1 VNRKLPLAALIV
13 SLVWLFA
20 FPAIGADLDTDLDR
34 VRDRISDVRNRISS
48 TAADRS
54 ETAKDVLAAA
64 DALEAAERQVAAAS
78 AELSAVG
85 AALDD
90 RRARLSEVRADLA
103 LQFEALA
110 ETRSL
115 RDSARSDAERW
126 ALDAYM
132 GGGNAQPSIAFSA
145 TEVNDIAVGVAY
157 LDALTG
163 LSIDAADKYAELVVT
178 EERHEAEIRSI
189 EEGIAAE
196 VTELQGLGQ
205 QMGDLQD
212 DLEERRGEL
221 AVALAEQQEV
231 LDQLDDEIDEFE
243 GELAALEREEASIR
257 RQITAASAPTSEP
270 NPKSTSGFVRPV
282 PGAVSS
288 GFGMRVH
295 PITGNTRM
303 HNGVDM
309 NAAHGD
315 PIRAVRSGRVI
326 LAGVKG
332 GYGNTIM
339 IDHGGGMVT
348 LYAHQSRLAVSNGAS
363 VSTGQVI
370 GYIGSTG
377 QSTGP
382 HLHFEVRINGTPVN
396 PLQYF

>member
-1 VNRKLPLAALIV
+1 VTRKLPLAALV
-13 SLVWLFA
+13 LSLVWLLA
-20 FPAIGADLDTDLDR
+20 FPAVGADLDTDLDR
-34 VRDRISDVRNRISS
+34 VRDRISDVRSQISS
-48 TAADRS
+48 TASDRS
-54 ETAKDVLAAA
+54 VTAKEVLAAA
-64 DALEAAERQVAAAS
+64 DALDAAEREVAAAS

-85 AALDD
+85 AALDE
-90 RRARLSEVRADLA
+90 RRARLSEVRTDLTR
-103 LQFEALA
+103 QFEALA

-145 TEVNDIAVGVAY
+145 TAVNDIAVGVAY
-157 LDALTG
+157 LDVLTG
-163 LSIDAADKYAELVVT
+163 LSIDAADKYADLVRT
-178 EERHEAEIRSI
+178 EERHEEEIRTI
-189 EEGIAAE
+189 EAGIAAE
-196 VTELQGLGQ
+196 VAELQGLGQ
-205 QMGDLQD
+205 QMGMLQD
-212 DLEERRGEL
+212 DLVARRAEL
-221 AVALAEQQEV
+221 ALALVEQQEV
-231 LDQLDDEIDEFE
+231 LDQLDEEIDEFE

-257 RQITAASAPTSEP
+257 RQITAASAPKAES
-270 NPKSTSGFVRPV
+270 KVQSTSGFVRPV

-348 LYAHQSRLAVSNGAS
+348 LYAHQSRLAVSNGVS
-363 VSTGQVI
+363 VSAGEVI

-382 HLHFEVRINGTPVN
+382 HLHFEVRLNGSPVN